1 MHRLPIAIQGYSC
14 LLGGQIN
21 MKIVNRKTHSVDGK
35 GLMLGRPAYTDDL
48 AEQNSLVVKILR
60 SPHAFAHIKSIDVSA
75 AKALNGVRAVFTYK
89 DVPRVSFSRAGQGY
103 PEPSPHDKF
112 ILDEY
117 VRYVGDEVAAVA
129 AVSVDIAEKALKL
142 IKVEY
147 EVLEP
152 VLDFEKA
159 YENQSVIHPEDGIKE
174 MFPIGFD
181 PKKNV
186 AASYDM
192 EVGDVEKVLKECD
205 VVIEHTCFSQAQ
217 AHAMLET
224 HSSNARIDEHGRLVI
239 YSSTQTPFHMRR
251 IMSQTLGIPISKIR
265 FIKPRV
271 GGGFGG
277 KQAFH
282 GEFFCALTTLK
293 TGLPSRCVYTRE
305 EVFESSYTRH
315 PMRIDIKIGATK
327 EGRIKA
333 IDCHSLSDTGAYGEH
348 SLTVFM
354 IVGSKVLPLYNKVDA
369 VRYGGRVVYTNHV
382 SAGAFRG
389 YGAIQGNYALET
401 AVDVLAE
408 KLNIDPVKLREMNS
422 MREKETSP
430 IFEIMGEGT
439 KGTAMIMESC
449 KLPYCIKR
457 GAELIDWKNNYP
469 RKVVGPHKVRGYGC
483 AIAMQGS
490 GIPFMDMGS
499 ASIKLND
506 GGSYNLTVGATDI
519 GQGSDT
525 VLCQI
530 AAEELMTTVDK
541 IIIYSSDTDLTP
553 FDCGAYASSTT
564 YISGNATWNAARKM
578 KERLISEAATYL
590 NVNPKTI
597 EFDGTTFTSN
607 DKSVTLNEL
616 SVKLLYNSNQHQV
629 AVTES
634 YFGKVSPPPF
644 MAAYAEV
651 EVDTETGE
659 YEVLNYVTV
668 TDCGTTINPML
679 AKGQVEGGI
688 IQGLGMASYEDVIYD
703 KKGRLL
709 SNSFLYY
716 HVPTHKEVHQL
727 TTEFADS
734 YEPTGPFGAKSVGE
748 IGIDTPPAVIC
759 NAIYNAV
766 GVRIN
771 TLPITPEKVFRG
783 MQELKK

>member
-1 MHRLPIAIQGYSC
+1 MAIDKK
-14 LLGGQIN
+14 N
-21 MKIVNRKTHSVDGK
+21 MKVVNNKTHSLDGK
-35 GLMLGRPAYTDDL
+35 ALMQGKGKYTDDL
-48 AEQNSLVVKILR
+48 AEQGSLVIKILR
-60 SPHAFAHIKSIDVSA
+60 SPHAFAHIKSIDVSEA
-75 AKALNGVRAVFTYK
+75 QKLNGVALVLTYK
-89 DVPRVSFSRAGQGY
+89 DVPHVSFSRAGQGY

-117 VRYVGDEVAAVA
+117 VRYVGDEVAMVA
-129 AVSVDIAEKALKL
+129 AVDERVAEDALKL

-152 VLDFEKA
+152 VLDFETA
-159 YENQSVIHPEDGIKE
+159 YENKSVIHPEDGIKE

-186 AASYDM
+186 AASYEM
-192 EVGDVEKVLKECD
+192 HVGDVEKELAKSD
-205 VVIEHTCFSQAQ
+205 VVVDETFYTQAQ

-224 HSSNARIDEHGRLVI
+224 HSSNARLDIHNRLVI

-251 IMSQTLGIPISKIR
+251 IMATTLGLPVSKIR

-282 GEFFCALTTLK
+282 GEMFCALTTLK
-293 TGLPSRCVYTRE
+293 TGLPSKLVYTRE
-305 EVFESSYTRH
+305 EVFGASYTRH
-315 PMRIDIKIGATK
+315 PMRIQMRIGAMK
-327 EGRIKA
+327 DGRINA
-333 IDCHSLSDTGAYGEH
+333 IDCRSLSDTGAYGEH
-348 SLTVFM
+348 ALTVFM

-369 VRYGGRVVYTNHV
+369 VRFGGRVVYTNHV
-382 SAGAFRG
+382 PAGAYRG
-389 YGAIQGNYALET
+389 YGAIQGNYALEST
-401 AVDVLAE
+401 IDILAE
-408 KLNIDPVKLREMNS
+408 KLGMDPKEIREKNS
-422 MREKETSP
+422 MKEKETSP

-457 GAELIDWKNNYP
+457 GAELINWNKNWP
-469 RKVVGPHKVRGYGC
+469 RVKVSDTKVRGYGM

-499 ASIKLND
+499 CSIKLND
-506 GGSYNLTVGATDI
+506 GGSYNVTVGATDI

-525 VLCQI
+525 LIAQI
-530 AAEELMTTVDK
+530 VAEELQTSVDN
-541 IIIYSSDTDLTP
+541 ILVYSSDTDLTP

-564 YISGNATWNAARKM
+564 YISGNAAWRAAIKM
-578 KERLISEAATYL
+578 RERLIKEAAEYL
-590 NVNPKTI
+590 GEKPENV
-597 EFDGTTFTSN
+597 EFDGKIFTSK
-607 DKSVTLNEL
+607 DKTVSLYDL
-616 SVKLLYNSNQHQV
+616 SVQWLYNKNLHQ
-629 AVTES
+629 ASVTES
-634 YFGKVSPPPF
+634 YFGHVSPPPF

-651 EVDTETGE
+651 EVDLETGE

-679 AKGQVEGGI
+679 ARGQVEGGI
-688 IQGLGMASYEDVIYD
+688 VQGLGMACYEDVKYD
-703 KKGRLL
+703 KKGNLL
-709 SNSFLYY
+709 SNNFLSY
-716 HVPTHKEVHQL
+716 HIPTHKEIHKL
-727 TTEFADS
+727 TSEFADS

-759 NAIYNAV
+759 NAIYNAT
-766 GVRIN
+766 GVRVH
-771 TLPITPEKVFRG
+771 TLPITPEKILKG
-783 MQELKK
+783 LKELKK